1 MARGKSGRVVIEIDP
16 KLKRQLYTALE
27 YNQET
32 MKDWFVKEAEELIY
46 GDKQSS
52 LVEDP
57 DNKFKTNNKN
67 KNSGL

>member
-1 MARGKSGRVVIEIDP
+1 MARGKSGRVVIEIDH
-16 KLKRQLYTALE
+16 KITRQLYISLE
-27 YNQET
+27 YNQKT

-57 DNKFKTNNKN
+57 DNKSKN
-67 KNSGL
+67 KE